1 MPFVD
6 PSLNLQTGL
15 CAAQESEQ
23 GVSIDPSM
31 ATDTINFHT
40 ESNPVG
46 LDAKRITVQNITG
59 SFTKNKDIIGRKL
72 YPVTFQHHL
81 SAVADGVGT
90 VPRWVRLVESCG
102 NSAASGDSGGS
113 SSWVL
118 TPISTGIPSLTFFEY
133 TAKTRKDIVGALG
146 TFTVDLPAGDA
157 PNMSFN
163 FQGEYASPTTESAF
177 PSITRQTH
185 VVKQVES
192 LGLVIG
198 SYTPRASTIRID
210 YAAQVNERPDVN
222 SAEGL
227 YGLYIGDR
235 NPMVTITLEA
245 EEDQPAVDLGSSV
258 SLWDALEDETVQDVS
273 FTHGSAAVNF
283 TTYFNFGTMQLVNKQ
298 FRDENRRRMLE
309 TTWKA
314 QNATNDNEYSITHTE
329 KHT

>member
-6 PSLNLQTGL
+6 PSLNLQVGL
-15 CAAQESEQ
+15 CAAKESEQ
-23 GVSIDPSM
+23 GVSADPSM

-46 LDAKRITVQNITG
+46 LDARRITVQNITG
-59 SFTKNKDIIGRKL
+59 SFTKQKDIIGRKL
-72 YPVTFQHHL
+72 YPVSFQHHL

-90 VPRWVRLVESCG
+90 EPRWIRLVEACG
-102 NSAASGDSGGS
+102 NSLASGSDANS

-118 TPISTGIPSLTFFEY
+118 TPASTGIPSLTFFEY
-133 TAKTRKDIVGALG
+133 SAKTRKDITGALG

-157 PNMSFN
+157 PNMTFN
-163 FQGEYASPTTESAF
+163 FMGEYSTPTSEASFPT
-177 PSITRQTH
+177 ITRQTH

-198 SYTPRASTIRID
+198 SYTPRASSIRID
-210 YAAQVNERPDVN
+210 FAASVQERPDVN

-235 NPMVTITLEA
+235 NPIVTIVLEA
-245 EEDQPAVDLGSSV
+245 EEDQPAVDIGSGV
-258 SLWDALEDETVQDVS
+258 SLWDALEDETVANVS
-273 FTHGSAAVNF
+273 WTHGSAALNF
-283 TTYFNFGTMQLVNKQ
+283 TTNFSFGNMQLVNKQ

-309 TTWKA
+309 TTFKA
-314 QNATNDNEYSITHTE
+314 QNDTNDGEYTITHTE
-329 KHT
+329 NHS